1 MLADSLSYPS
11 RPACP
16 PWWRQPPPP
25 GWTGTRGS
33 GPSAPGLWSPPS
45 PGCPRG
51 LDGDTMSWI
60 VLVTAFW
67 RSGGVVQ
74 IKITDWTI
82 PKWTP
87 LPRLSFFTYFFYL
100 KKWPL
105 TILTFTFAPAPSLY
119 VNHEKQLRLKQL
131 QKNIWIEQLS
141 YICLSNMD
149 FLAVLRRQNY
159 LISALALLFSP
170 SGSQK

>member
-16 PWWRQPPPP
+16 PWWWQPPPP

-74 IKITDWTI
+74 IKITDCMDNSKVNAIT
-82 PKWTP
+82 KAFLLYLFFLFKKMATDYFYFYFCSC
-87 LPRLSFFTYFFYL
+87 SFFICKSWKTVEVKTVAEKYL
-100 KKWPL
+100 NR
-105 TILTFTFAPAPSLY
+105 TII
-119 VNHEKQLRLKQL
+119 V
-131 QKNIWIEQLS
+131 
-141 YICLSNMD
+141 
-149 FLAVLRRQNY
+149 VLP
-159 LISALALLFSP
+159 F
-170 SGSQK
+170 